1 MKTVWLTITLQSDAT
16 FGRGDGV
23 AGLINADVQHDENG
37 LPYMG
42 GKTVKGLLG
51 ATCSDILFAL
61 NESNSL
67 EEWETAA
74 QRLFGG
80 SGSRQEDSG
89 ILHVGDAK
97 FPDDLRVAIADEIQ
111 QNAITREEVLDS
123 LTGLRRQTAMSAETG
138 APRLNSLRT
147 IRTILRETVF
157 TAQLDFM
164 SPPQDNDLP
173 LLAACAKGLKRA
185 GSNRN
190 RGLGRIVVELYETNP
205 ATIDSKLTTNSCFEK
220 FQTAI
225 TSQEVAQ

>member
-1 MKTVWLTITLQSDAT
+1 MNTVWLTITLQSDAA

-42 GKTVKGLLG
+42 GKTVKGLLA

-61 NESNSL
+61 NESNRL
-67 EEWETAA
+67 GEWETAA

-80 SGSRQEDSG
+80 SGSHQEDSG

-97 FPDDLRVAIADEIQ
+97 FPDDLRAVIADDIQ
-111 QNAITREEVLDS
+111 QGNISREDVLDS
-123 LTGLRRQTAMSAETG
+123 LTSFRRQTAISAETG

-147 IRTILRETVF
+147 IRTILRETVL
-157 TAQLDFM
+157 TTQLDFM
-164 SPPQDNDLP
+164 SPLDGNDLF

-205 ATIDSKLTTNSCFEK
+205 VTADSESATNSYFKK